1 MKKTIEVQKVKK
13 FDIIELL
20 SGPKTVDYL
29 LMSKG
34 SNFCRIYYMD
44 KTSTFALINEKIEVK
59 RDGFY
64 SLTHKVFDTHILNL
78 LQ

>member
-1 MKKTIEVQKVKK
+1 MKKLIKIQNVKK
-13 FDIIELL
+13 FDIIELIY
-20 SGPKTVDYL
+20 GPKTVDYL

-44 KTSTFALINEKIEVK
+44 KTSTFCLTNEIVEVK
-59 RDGFY
+59 RDNFY
-64 SLTHKVFDTHILNL
+64 ALTHKIFDTQILNL